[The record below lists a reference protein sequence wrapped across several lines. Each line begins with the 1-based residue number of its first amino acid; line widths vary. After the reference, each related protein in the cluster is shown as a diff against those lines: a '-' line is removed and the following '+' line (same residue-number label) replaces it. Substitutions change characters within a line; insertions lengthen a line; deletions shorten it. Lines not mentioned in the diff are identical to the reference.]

1 MAGSEEE
8 RPLVM
13 GILNV
18 TPDSF
23 SDGGRYLRTTDAV
36 AHGREMVAQ
45 GADIVDVGGE
55 SSRPGAAPVG
65 EAEELRRVVPVVE
78 ALAPDVR
85 VSVDTVKPSV
95 ARAAVAAGAT
105 LVNDISGALWPVAA
119 ECQVGWVA
127 MHMRGT
133 PATMDRLAGYDD
145 VVTEVHRHVLDLA
158 ARATAAGVPEVWV
171 DPGIGFAKT
180 AAHNLRLLAALP
192 ALVAGATGSGAR
204 VLVGTSR
211 KAFLGRFGAAGA
223 APVPVADRLAASL
236 ATAVWALASGAAMAR
251 VHDVGPTV
259 EAAALVGPVRTA
271 AAMASAMASAA

>member
-1 MAGSEEE
+1 
-8 RPLVM
+8 M

-23 SDGGRYLRTTDAV
+23 SDGGRYLRTADAV
-36 AHGREMVAQ
+36 AHGREMVAE

-55 SSRPGAAPVG
+55 SSRPGASPVG
-65 EAEELRRVVPVVE
+65 EAEELRRVLPVVE

-85 VSVDTVKPSV
+85 VSVDTVKPAV

-105 LVNDISGALWPVAA
+105 LLNDIGGDLWQVAA
-119 ECQVGWVA
+119 ECSVGWVA

-133 PATMDRLAGYDD
+133 PATMDGLAAYDD
-145 VVTEVHRHVLDLA
+145 VVDEVCRHVCGLA
-158 ARATAAGVPEVWV
+158 RRASAAGVPEVWV

-180 AAHNLRLLAALP
+180 AAHNLRLLGALP
-192 ALVAGATGSGAR
+192 ALVAGAADCGAR

-211 KAFLGRFGAAGA
+211 KGFLGRFGATAGGD
-223 APVPVADRLAASL
+223 PVPVGDRLEASV
-236 ATAVWALASGAAMAR
+236 ATAVWAMASGAGMVR

-259 EAAALVGPVRTA
+259 EAATLVGPARTA
-271 AAMASAMASAA
+271 AAVPAATAAA